1 MFAQFLE
8 AITKFIDDNWMKML
22 TGLLLMVVGWYF
34 GKRKAYAD
42 WHKHE
47 FLHRLNVSLNLIVR
61 DPATQVHH
69 LQIRTVLEKSCEDIF
84 LNSVAS
90 EAAEKAARNTTA
102 QNPLLPLPQKDYW
115 YYLNSVLNEVAEK
128 FSLGEIRRD
137 MGLPVNRA
145 KYLICLTCEC
155 AGEMRTR
162 KVRAMVIQKQYLEN
176 LPPNV
181 PKLDHPSHI
190 TRWETL
196 QIMAA
201 EYKKNPWQ
209 FLEMELSV
217 S

>member
-1 MFAQFLE
+1 
-8 AITKFIDDNWMKML
+8 
-22 TGLLLMVVGWYF
+22 
-34 GKRKAYAD
+34 
-42 WHKHE
+42 
-47 FLHRLNVSLNLIVR
+47 VSLNLIVP
-61 DPATQVHH
+61 DPATQSHR
-69 LQIRTVLEKSCEDIF
+69 LQIRTLLEKSCEDIF
-84 LNSVAS
+84 LNSVAV
-90 EAAEKAARNTTA
+90 ETAEKAARNTTA

-137 MGLPVNRA
+137 LGLPVNRGQ
-145 KYLICLTCEC
+145 YLVCLTCEC

-162 KVRAMVIQKQYLEN
+162 KVRAMVIQKRHLEN
-176 LPPNV
+176 LPTAV